1 MNKENFDDKVNDFR
15 KKIIS
20 GHIYNRLPG
29 GNEEALAFIS
39 VYRFGSPKAKL
50 VAKMWLKKIMKG
62 ALGWNGIMARNNE
75 LYSFT
80 PEEIEGKLL
89 EDYPWDDNHIVT
101 YFIQTGNGKPV
112 YCK

>member
-1 MNKENFDDKVNDFR
+1 
-15 KKIIS
+15 
-20 GHIYNRLPG
+20 
-29 GNEEALAFIS
+29 
-39 VYRFGSPKAKL
+39 
-50 VAKMWLKKIMKG
+50 
-62 ALGWNGIMARNNE
+62 MARNNE